1 MPSFCP
7 HPLDILPFL
16 LINLLLKLLPPSLR
30 VLQKLVFRQRES
42 VRLEKASAPNLSASS
57 FPGIPLSSKESL
69 CEEKNLSLGISVQ
82 VFLRSQSR
90 VGSLFAWGPSEGA
103 LKGLPM
109 LLDLPI
115 TFHPSAVFLS
125 GHWPANIDH
134 AGPEGGDGLVFLA
147 PRFVPLL
154 SQSRL
159 HGNRCSLCVAFALGE
174 SMLPHLLSSLG
185 SKGEVDSSQQL
196 TGCLVVAWGAGQGLV
211 F

>member
-1 MPSFCP
+1 M
-7 HPLDILPFL
+7 
-16 LINLLLKLLPPSLR
+16 
-30 VLQKLVFRQRES
+30 RQRES
-42 VRLEKASAPNLSASS
+42 ICLPAFLPS
-57 FPGIPLSSKESL
+57 FQEFL
-69 CEEKNLSLGISVQ
+69 CQAKNLFVRRRISHLG
-82 VFLRSQSR
+82 FLFRFFFRSQGWA
-90 VGSLFAWGPSEGA
+90 GSLFAWGPTERA
-103 LKGLPM
+103 PHV

-147 PRFVPLL
+147 PCFVPLL

-174 SMLPHLLSSLG
+174 SMLPHLLCSLG

-196 TGCLVVAWGAGQGLV
+196 TGGLMVAWGAGQGLV